1 MIGGDP
7 RPEPCQPVFETLAR
21 IMRTAE
27 VRRPWPHQL
36 LATCGVLLGK
46 GKGQGSGGGVRQET
60 PGITRLGALEVRRA
74 VQPVPDS
81 PKPGS
86 GNHTLPWY
94 IGCDG
99 EHAAGCAGSWAFS
112 LGCSG
117 SG

>member
-1 MIGGDP
+1 MASGKKQRAGTYP
-7 RPEPCQPVFETLAR
+7 PKAAVE
-21 IMRTAE
+21 RTT
-27 VRRPWPHQL
+27 VRS
-36 LATCGVLLGK
+36 GK

-60 PGITRLGALEVRRA
+60 PGITRLGALEGRRA
-74 VQPVPDS
+74 VQPVPNS

-86 GNHTLPWY
+86 GNRTLPWY

-99 EHAAGCAGSWAFS
+99 EHAGGCAGSWAFS